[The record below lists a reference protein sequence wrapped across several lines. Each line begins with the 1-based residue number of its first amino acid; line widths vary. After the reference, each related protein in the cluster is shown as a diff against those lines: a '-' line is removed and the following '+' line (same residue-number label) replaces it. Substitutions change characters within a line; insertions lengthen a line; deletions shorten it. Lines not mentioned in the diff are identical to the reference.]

1 MTVWNRIFL
10 IFFFAKSFFYKKM
23 QIYARPETNFANKHL
38 NIKTEHLSQIFNSRG
53 IIFKIFGEKTLI
65 ILKGSKS

>member
-1 MTVWNRIFL
+1 
-10 IFFFAKSFFYKKM
+10 M